1 MKSNDNVRPAPI
13 RDIETMKWDTVL
25 DADYPIN
32 TNPFFDVTS
41 QDIDPLRD
49 SEVTN
54 RTYATTWS
62 PSDTLTN
69 FHIKK
74 KDPEN
79 EIIYDEHSISY
90 NLNKEFFRCDEFE
103 SIIKQNKPALIALGC
118 SFTFGTGLPEHE
130 TWPVILSNLI
140 REKTGEDVAVVNLG
154 SAGTGYD
161 QVDRLSNYIHLF
173 KNTKY
178 LCCFFPPLIRKTFVK
193 QRKETI
199 ESILLNDTGKSRANP
214 NSDFILR
221 HYAVKTPLTLS
232 YQQKIVDKKLES
244 ISKLIDIPY
253 ARLFS
258 DDHRDNYFSSDE
270 EQLEHAHKKHRINFL
285 TNVARDGEHPGNK
298 FQMQLA
304 YYMSEILF
312 NE

>member
-1 MKSNDNVRPAPI
+1 MSKLNSRPDVI
-13 RDIETMKWDTVL
+13 RDIETMQWDALL
-25 DADYPIN
+25 DAKYPIN
-32 TNPFFDVTS
+32 SNPFFDVTS

-49 SEVTN
+49 SEVPN
-54 RTYATTWS
+54 RTYTTTWS
-62 PSDTLTN
+62 PSDTLSN
-69 FHIKK
+69 WLKK
-74 KDPEN
+74 AKDPLN
-79 EIIYDEHSISY
+79 GICYNKKSVSY
-90 NLNKEFFRCDEFE
+90 NVNKGFFRCDEFE
-103 SIIKQNKPALIALGC
+103 SIIKQNKPALIVLGC

-140 REKTGEDVAVVNLG
+140 REKTGEDIAIVNLG

-193 QRKETI
+193 PDGSI
-199 ESILLNDTGKSRANP
+199 ESILLNPFGKSRAQP
-214 NSDFILR
+214 TSDFMLQQ
-221 HYAVKTPLTLS
+221 YALKIPTTLE

-244 ISKLIDIPY
+244 ISKLINIPY

-258 DDHRDNYFSSDE
+258 DDLRDNYFSSDE
-270 EQLEHAHKKHRINFL
+270 EQLTYANKHGIHLL
-285 TNVARDGEHPGNK
+285 TDVARDGEHPGNK

-304 YYMSEILF
+304 YYMSEMLF

>member
-1 MKSNDNVRPAPI
+1 MRKFNFRPDVI
-13 RDIETMKWDTVL
+13 RDIETMQWDALL
-25 DADYPIN
+25 DAKYPIN
-32 TNPFFDVTS
+32 SNPFFDVTS

-49 SEVTN
+49 SEVPN
-54 RTYATTWS
+54 RTYTTTWS
-62 PSDTLTN
+62 PSDTLSN
-69 FHIKK
+69 WLKK
-74 KDPEN
+74 AKEPFN
-79 EIIYDEHSISY
+79 GIYYDKKSVSY
-90 NLNKEFFRCDEFE
+90 NMNKEFFRCDEFE
-103 SIIKQNKPALIALGC
+103 SIIKQNKPALIVLGC

-140 REKTGEDVAVVNLG
+140 REKTGEDIAIVNLG

-193 QRKETI
+193 ADGSI
-199 ESILLNDTGKSRANP
+199 ESILLNPLVKSRAQP
-214 NSDFILR
+214 TSDFMLQQ
-221 HYAVKTPLTLS
+221 YALKIPTTLE

-244 ISKLIDIPY
+244 ISKLINIPY

-258 DDHRDNYFSSDE
+258 DDLRDNYFSSDE
-270 EQLEHAHKKHRINFL
+270 EQLTYANKHGIHLL
-285 TNVARDGEHPGNK
+285 TDVARDGEHPGNK

>member
-1 MKSNDNVRPAPI
+1 MKSNNNFRPATI
-13 RDIETMKWDTVL
+13 RDIETMQWDALL
-25 DADYPIN
+25 DATYPIN
-32 TNPFFDVTS
+32 SNPFFDVAS

-49 SEVTN
+49 SEVPN
-54 RTYATTWS
+54 RTYTTTWS
-62 PSDTLTN
+62 PSDTLAN

-79 EIIYDEHSISY
+79 EILYDEHSISY
-90 NLNKEFFRCDEFE
+90 NMNKEFFRCDEFE
-103 SIIKQNKPALIALGC
+103 SIIKQNKPALIVLGC

-140 REKTGEDVAVVNLG
+140 REKTGEDIAIVNLG

-178 LCCFFPPLIRKTFVK
+178 LCCFFPPLIRKTFV
-193 QRKETI
+193 EADGSI
-199 ESILLNDTGKSRANP
+199 ESILLNPLVKSRAQP
-214 NSDFILR
+214 TSDFMLQQ
-221 HYAVKTPLTLS
+221 YALKIPTTLE

-244 ISKLIDIPY
+244 ISKLINIPY

-258 DDHRDNYFSSDE
+258 DDLRDNYFSSDE
-270 EQLEHAHKKHRINFL
+270 EQLTYANKHGIHLL
-285 TNVARDGEHPGNK
+285 TDVARDGEHPGNK